1 MTACDTHTISAFMH
15 PPRVA
20 TSSFDLFFVLLSS
33 FWLLL
38 TLSHWCM
45 PHGNNCDLDDL
56 GLESLK
62 NGV

>member
-1 MTACDTHTISAFMH
+1 MTACDTHTISTFVH

-20 TSSFDLFFVLLSS
+20 TSSFDLFFVLVILV
-33 FWLLL
+33 LLL

-45 PHGNNCDLDDL
+45 PYGNNCDLDDL